1 MSKVQS
7 KDSSFEIVEVSTPQ
21 DFATIGRLFVEYQRE
36 LGKDLSFQSFDA
48 ELQNLPKIYN
58 EARGT
63 LLLLKDLED
72 DQYVGCVGLKK
83 LGAQRCEMKRLY
95 VQPAYR
101 AKKYGGEL
109 ARAILV
115 AAEELNYEE
124 MYLDTLEELRA
135 ALGLYRKLGFEEIP
149 PYYENPHSGVV
160 FMRKRL

>member
-1 MSKVQS
+1 MSKQQNQPAN
-7 KDSSFEIVEVSTPQ
+7 FQITTATTPEH
-21 DFATIGRLFVEYQRE
+21 FATIGRLFVEYQQE

-83 LGAQRCEMKRLY
+83 LGAQSCEMKRLY
-95 VQPAYR
+95 IQPAYR

-109 ARAILV
+109 ARAIL
-115 AAEELNYEE
+115 AAAKELGYEE

-149 PYYENPHSGVV
+149 PYYENPYSGVV
-160 FMRKRL
+160 FMRKRF